1 MVVNKNSSFLCGLN
15 NKQAIPVMLSTISR
29 ERERENTLLHE
40 DEGDDSI
47 EGNPCK
53 VTKGQ
58 SEPQIQCRN
67 KENPL
72 WVNGSIWHEWR
83 ALSQHTQAKEYENT
97 FKNAAVEQV
106 KFLLF
111 IKKKNKKKEW
121 SLTQK

>member
-15 NKQAIPVMLSTISR
+15 NKQAIPVMLSTISH
-29 ERERENTLLHE
+29 ERENTLLHG

-83 ALSQHTQAKEYENT
+83 ALPQHTQTKEYENT

-111 IKKKNKKKEW
+111 IKKKW